1 MDTETI
7 PAAPRRAK
15 TEAGSAYWDGSLAC
29 EDLALD
35 AERLSETLYG
45 LACSESYDSNAQS
58 AFYAMG
64 QLAERL
70 QKRAKASEDRLA
82 QLSDKNRE
90 G

>member
-1 MDTETI
+1 MDTDTI
-7 PAAPRRAK
+7 LAAPKRAK
-15 TEAGSAYWDGSLAC
+15 TEAGSAYWEGSLAC

-70 QKRAKASEDRLA
+70 QKRAKARENRLTE
-82 QLSDKNRE
+82 LSDKHRE